1 MKTVFLLVGICAMA
15 AVACNNTESDPAQVE
30 SIMKDS
36 SKYTTIQWMDS
47 SIDFGSKKMGEVVNI
62 VFHCKNTGDK
72 PLYLNQVHPGCGCT
86 LANYTKTPIAPG
98 AMGEVDAQFD
108 TKKSHPG
115 EVHKTI
121 FVSANN
127 SNKVDNYLRF
137 SGTVL
142 PADSTQSASK

>member
-1 MKTVFLLVGICAMA
+1 MKKILLLVGICAIA
-15 AVACNNTESDPAQVE
+15 AVACNNADSNPAEVE
-30 SIMKDS
+30 SVMKDS
-36 SKYTTIQWMDS
+36 SKYTTIQWLDT
-47 SIDFGSKKMGEVVNI
+47 SIDFGSRKMGDVVNI
-62 VFHCKNTGDK
+62 VFRCKNTGDK
-72 PLYLNQVHPGCGCT
+72 PLYLYQVHPGCGCT
-86 LANYTKTPIAPG
+86 VADYTKTPIAPG
-98 AMGEVDAQFD
+98 AMGQVNAQFD

-142 PADSTQSASK
+142 AADSTQQSK

>member
-1 MKTVFLLVGICAMA
+1 MKKIFLLIGICAIA
-15 AVACNNTESDPAQVE
+15 AVACNNTEGNAADVE
-30 SIMKDS
+30 SVMKDS
-36 SKYTTIQWMDS
+36 SKYTTIQWLDT
-47 SIDFGSKKMGEVVNI
+47 SIDFGSRKMGDVVNI
-62 VFHCKNTGDK
+62 VFRCKNTGDK

-86 LANYTKTPIAPG
+86 VADYTKTPIAPG
-98 AMGEVDAQFD
+98 AMGQVNAQFD

-127 SNKVDNYLRF
+127 SNRVDNYLRF

-142 PADSTQSASK
+142 AADSTQSSKQ